1 MVKRLIPALA
11 VVILTG
17 AVTIPLPAQELAAAP
32 SADRWQ
38 IRRLMQPTPA
48 ELEREAKGEVFIY
61 ENLKDTEVRT
71 ALDANFDRIEHMMFI
86 GTLTTDGSGEVRRDP
101 DTNAAVVEDNG
112 GC

>member
-17 AVTIPLPAQELAAAP
+17 AVSTPLP
-32 SADRWQ
+32 
-38 IRRLMQPTPA
+38 
-48 ELEREAKGEVFIY
+48 
-61 ENLKDTEVRT
+61 
-71 ALDANFDRIEHMMFI
+71 MFI
-86 GTLTTDGSGEVRRDP
+86 GTLKTDGSGEVRRDP